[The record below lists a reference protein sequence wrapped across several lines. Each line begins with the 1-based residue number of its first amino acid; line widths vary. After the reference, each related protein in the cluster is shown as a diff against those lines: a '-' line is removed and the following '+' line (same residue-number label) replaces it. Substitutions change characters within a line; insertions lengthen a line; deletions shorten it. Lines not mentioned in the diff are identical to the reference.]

1 MAALDFPASPS
12 TNDIHTENGVSWKW
26 TGSAWT
32 RLGDV
37 GAQGAAGTVGAQG
50 AQGHQGVAGAQGAQG
65 VQGAAGAAGAQ
76 GHQGVQGATGSGTA
90 TADKIFEGN
99 SKAEVS
105 DSGSDG
111 KFFVET
117 EGTERFSID
126 STGDFTFNN
135 CNDSVFNAGGN
146 LTFDYK
152 MYNSLKFRWMLQTAD
167 LKLYPMADNYP
178 INIWNSD
185 ASKQIKIYRTGEADV
200 GYGISLS
207 GSTGNINATGI
218 VTASSFS
225 GSGANLTGITAGY
238 WGQDSV
244 GLNTNTSVGVNT
256 STIND
261 KDLTGIGNTF
271 NRMYISNGMMI
282 YDNALSGNHYIGTAF
297 NGLMAG
303 PVTIHG
309 TLSVDGQY
317 VVV

>member
-12 TNDIHTENGVSWKW
+12 LNQQYSSNNAVWKW
-26 TGSAWT
+26 NGSAWI

-37 GAQGAAGTVGAQG
+37 
-50 AQGHQGVAGAQGAQG
+50 GAQGAQG
-65 VQGAAGAAGAQ
+65 VQGAAGAQGAVGAQ
-76 GHQGVQGATGSGTA
+76 GAAGAAGAQGVQGAIGYASTNFIHAQTLAVVGISTLKNTVVGGGTTELIVHGDARVTGVLSVGQGSVSINERDIYAVGVATFANFKTGTTNVHNVGVEAAGINVLGADTPIGTGA
-90 TADKIFEGN
+90 T
-99 SKAEVS
+99 V
-105 DSGSDG
+105 
-111 KFFVET
+111 
-117 EGTERFSID
+117 
-126 STGDFTFNN
+126 
-135 CNDSVFNAGGN
+135 
-146 LTFDYK
+146 
-152 MYNSLKFRWMLQTAD
+152 YNSGL
-167 LKLYPMADNYP
+167 
-178 INIWNSD
+178 I
-185 ASKQIKIYRTGEADV
+185 V
-200 GYGISLS
+200 GKKGAEFQ
-207 GSTGNINATGI
+207 GV

-225 GSGANLTGITAGY
+225 GSGADLTGITAGY

-261 KDLTGIGNTF
+261 KDLQGIGNTF
-271 NRMYISNGMMI
+271 NGMYISNGMMI

>member
-12 TNDIHTENGVSWKW
+12 TNDIHTENGASWKW
-26 TGSAWT
+26 NGSAWT

-37 GAQGAAGTVGAQG
+37 GAQGAQGAQGRQGAAGAAGAQG
-50 AQGHQGVAGAQGAQG
+50 AQGHQGV
-65 VQGAAGAAGAQ
+65 QGAAGTAGAQ
-76 GHQGVQGATGSGTA
+76 GHQGVQGAVGAQGAGTGTADRIYSGTTKVQA
-90 TADKIFEGN
+90 AAYN
-99 SKAEVS
+99 VVS
-105 DSGSDG
+105 T
-111 KFFVET
+111 V
-117 EGTERFSID
+117 
-126 STGDFTFNN
+126 
-135 CNDSVFNAGGN
+135 AG
-146 LTFDYK
+146 
-152 MYNSLKFRWMLQTAD
+152 
-167 LKLYPMADNYP
+167 
-178 INIWNSD
+178 
-185 ASKQIKIYRTGEADV
+185 
-200 GYGISLS
+200 
-207 GSTGNINATGI
+207 TGI
-218 VTASSFS
+218 ATVQPSGMNVAGIITATSFS
-225 GSGANLTGITAGY
+225 GSGADLTGITAGY

-271 NRMYISNGMMI
+271 NGMYISNGMMI

>member
-37 GAQGAAGTVGAQG
+37 GAQGAQG
-50 AQGHQGVAGAQGAQG
+50 AQGRQGAAGAAGAQGHQG

-76 GHQGVQGATGSGTA
+76 GAQGVQGATGSGTA

-152 MYNSLKFRWMLQTAD
+152 MSNSLKFRWMLQTAD

-271 NRMYISNGMMI
+271 NGMYISNGMMI

>member
-12 TNDIHTENGVSWKW
+12 TNDIHTENGLSWKW
-26 TGSAWT
+26 NGSAWT

-37 GAQGAAGTVGAQG
+37 GAQGSQGAQG
-50 AQGHQGVAGAQGAQG
+50 AQGRQGAQG
-65 VQGAAGAAGAQ
+65 VQGAAGAQGAQ
-76 GHQGVQGATGSGTA
+76 GHQGVQGAGTGQVDKIYSGLTTVQASTYNIVNTVAGTGIATVQPSGMSVAGVVTA
-90 TADKIFEGN
+90 T
-99 SKAEVS
+99 
-105 DSGSDG
+105 
-111 KFFVET
+111 
-117 EGTERFSID
+117 
-126 STGDFTFNN
+126 
-135 CNDSVFNAGGN
+135 
-146 LTFDYK
+146 
-152 MYNSLKFRWMLQTAD
+152 
-167 LKLYPMADNYP
+167 
-178 INIWNSD
+178 
-185 ASKQIKIYRTGEADV
+185 
-200 GYGISLS
+200 
-207 GSTGNINATGI
+207 
-218 VTASSFS
+218 SFS
-225 GSGANLTGITAGY
+225 GSGADLTGITAGY

-271 NRMYISNGMMI
+271 NGVYISNGMMI

>member
-37 GAQGAAGTVGAQG
+37 GAQGAAGAAGAQGAQGAQGHQGHQGVQGAVGAQG
-50 AQGHQGVAGAQGAQG
+50 AQGHQGVQGAVGAQG
-65 VQGAAGAAGAQ
+65 
-76 GHQGVQGATGSGTA
+76 SGTG
-90 TADKIFEGN
+90 TADKIYSGLTTVQASAYN
-99 SKAEVS
+99 VVS
-105 DSGSDG
+105 T
-111 KFFVET
+111 V
-117 EGTERFSID
+117 
-126 STGDFTFNN
+126 
-135 CNDSVFNAGGN
+135 AG
-146 LTFDYK
+146 
-152 MYNSLKFRWMLQTAD
+152 
-167 LKLYPMADNYP
+167 
-178 INIWNSD
+178 
-185 ASKQIKIYRTGEADV
+185 
-200 GYGISLS
+200 
-207 GSTGNINATGI
+207 TGI
-218 VTASSFS
+218 ATVQPSGMNVAGIITATSFS
-225 GSGANLTGITAGY
+225 GSGADLTGITAGY

-244 GLNTNTSVGVNT
+244 GLNTVTSVGVNT

-261 KDLTGIGNTF
+261 KDLQGIGNTF
-271 NRMYISNGMMI
+271 NGMYISNGMMI

>member
-26 TGSAWT
+26 NGSAWT

-37 GAQGAAGTVGAQG
+37 GAQGSQ
-50 AQGHQGVAGAQGAQG
+50 
-65 VQGAAGAAGAQ
+65 GAQ
-76 GHQGVQGATGSGTA
+76 GHQGVQGAGTGQVDKIYSGLTTVQASTYNIVNTVAGTGIATVQPSGMSVAGVVTA
-90 TADKIFEGN
+90 T
-99 SKAEVS
+99 
-105 DSGSDG
+105 
-111 KFFVET
+111 
-117 EGTERFSID
+117 
-126 STGDFTFNN
+126 
-135 CNDSVFNAGGN
+135 
-146 LTFDYK
+146 
-152 MYNSLKFRWMLQTAD
+152 
-167 LKLYPMADNYP
+167 
-178 INIWNSD
+178 
-185 ASKQIKIYRTGEADV
+185 
-200 GYGISLS
+200 
-207 GSTGNINATGI
+207 
-218 VTASSFS
+218 SFS
-225 GSGANLTGITAGY
+225 GSGADLTGITAGY

-271 NRMYISNGMMI
+271 NGVYISNGMMI

>member
-26 TGSAWT
+26 NGSAWT

-37 GAQGAAGTVGAQG
+37 GAQGAQGAAGTAGAQG
-50 AQGHQGVAGAQGAQG
+50 SAGAQGAQG
-65 VQGAAGAAGAQ
+65 VQGAAGSAGAQ

-99 SKAEVS
+99 TKAEVV
-105 DSGSDG
+105 DTGSDG

-152 MYNSLKFRWMLQTAD
+152 MSNSLKFRWMLQTND

-256 STIND
+256 STVND
-261 KDLTGIGNTF
+261 KDLQGIGNTF
-271 NRMYISNGMMI
+271 NGMYISNGMMI